1 MVEYRIDINESV
13 SRDLWKDYHQI
24 IYHSIVELVDGE
36 SPGSD
41 GYGRI
46 WIVRRPVLC
55 CRS

>member
-1 MVEYRIDINESV
+1 MNESV

-24 IYHSIVELVDGE
+24 ICHSIVELVDGE